1 MTAPPF
7 DLSALARDVADLAAR
22 NLYLGTSSWKYP
34 GWVGQLYE
42 EQRYIWRG
50 KFSESRF
57 DKHCLNEY
65 ATVFKTVCVDAGY
78 YRFPSPEFLGKLA
91 AQVPDDFRF
100 SFKVTDEI
108 TVRDFPRLPR
118 FGNRGGQTNP
128 HFLDADLFAAAF
140 LEPCEGIR
148 EKVGLLMFEFS
159 HFHKGTFDRGRDFV
173 TALDAFLNQ
182 LPNGWQFGVEIRNRT
197 FLHPEYFAMLAERG
211 VTHVFNHWTRMLPVG
226 EQLAMEG
233 SRATDF
239 FGARFLLTP
248 GRNYAEAVADFSP
261 YTATRREDPAAREAG
276 AKLLAKP
283 TKRRSYLYVNN
294 RLEGN
299 AINTIRAMITRY
311 KGDIAPPCAPEVG

>member
-7 DLSALARDVADLAAR
+7 DPSALARDVAALAAR

-34 GWVGQLYE
+34 GWAGQLYD
-42 EQRYIWRG
+42 EQRYLWRG

-57 DKHCLNEY
+57 DKHCLDEY
-65 ATVFKTVCVDAGY
+65 ASVFKTVCVDAGY
-78 YRFPSPEFLGKLA
+78 YRFPTADFLRKLA

-108 TVRDFPRLPR
+108 TIRDFPRLPR
-118 FGNRGGQTNP
+118 FGKRGGLRNP
-128 HFLDADLFAAAF
+128 HFLDAGLFTAAF
-140 LEPCEGIR
+140 LAPCEDIR

-159 HFHKGTFDRGRDFV
+159 HFHQGAFERGRDFV
-173 TALDAFLNQ
+173 AALDAFLGQ
-182 LPNGWQFGVEIRNRT
+182 LPSGWQYGIEIRNRS
-197 FLHPEYFAMLAERG
+197 FLHPEYFAMLAGHG
-211 VTHVFNHWTRMLPVG
+211 VTHVFNNWTHMPPVG

-248 GRNYAEAVADFSP
+248 GRKYAEAVEDFSP
-261 YTATRREDPAAREAG
+261 YTETKREDPDAREAG
-276 AKLLAKP
+276 AALLAKP

-299 AINTIRAMITRY
+299 ALNTIRAMIARF
-311 KGDIAPPCAPEVG
+311 KAQA